1 MISIAKINHFGL
13 VAKQNQNNLIVF
25 NIVSR
30 FKQNTAMTEISKEL
44 SNYLSDRGLTQK
56 SIATTLGVSEQFVN
70 ALVNGRRAFGRKT
83 SQDWQKHFGLSAVWL
98 MTGEGDMLSSTSSA
112 KPQQSKKAERVTDDE
127 AYKVPLVPI
136 SALAGS
142 LNDFSLSV
150 KRDDC
155 ETVISPIKDIDMA
168 IKISGD
174 SMEPEYPA
182 DSQVF
187 VKKINERAFLEWG
200 RVYVLNTCNGIVIK
214 RLMPTADPNTVLCES
229 INPKYPPFEVNLE
242 NVNGVY
248 RVMMCMSFK

>member
-1 MISIAKINHFGL
+1 
-13 VAKQNQNNLIVF
+13 
-25 NIVSR
+25 
-30 FKQNTAMTEISKEL
+30 
-44 SNYLSDRGLTQK
+44 
-56 SIATTLGVSEQFVN
+56 
-70 ALVNGRRAFGRKT
+70 
-83 SQDWQKHFGLSAVWL
+83 
-98 MTGEGDMLSSTSSA
+98 MLSSTSSA
-112 KPQQSKKAERVTDDE
+112 QPQPSVKNEHVTDDE
-127 AYKVPLVPI
+127 AYKVPLVPV

-174 SMEPEYPA
+174 SMEPEYPS

-214 RLMPTADPNTVLCES
+214 RLMPTNDPNTVLCES

>member
-1 MISIAKINHFGL
+1 MNPRNKVIELIAEKENMTISQLA
-13 VAKQNQNNLIVF
+13 Q
-25 NIVSR
+25 
-30 FKQNTAMTEISKEL
+30 
-44 SNYLSDRGLTQK
+44 
-56 SIATTLGVSEQFVN
+56 TLGKPANSLYDIQKGKIKGITEKLADLLLQKFPYYN
-70 ALVNGRRAFGRKT
+70 KT
-83 SQDWQKHFGLSAVWL
+83 WL

-214 RLMPTADPNTVLCES
+214 RLMPTNDPNTVLCES

>member
-1 MISIAKINHFGL
+1 MRERFERFDKYMKHKGLNDNQVTVECKLSQGLLGQARKGKSDLGTKTIEKIL
-13 VAKQNQNNLIVF
+13 
-25 NIVSR
+25 NI
-30 FKQNTAMTEISKEL
+30 
-44 SNYLSDRGLTQK
+44 Y
-56 SIATTLGVSEQFVN
+56 
-70 ALVNGRRAFGRKT
+70 
-83 SQDWQKHFGLSAVWL
+83 QDLNKVWL

-112 KPQQSKKAERVTDDE
+112 QPQPSVKNERVADDE

-142 LNDFSLSV
+142 LNDFSMSV

-174 SMEPEYPA
+174 SMEPEYPS

-214 RLMPTADPNTVLCES
+214 RLMPTNDPNTVLCES

-248 RVMMCMSFK
+248 RVIMCMSFK

>member
-1 MISIAKINHFGL
+1 MRERFERFDKYMKHKGLNDNQVTVECKLSQGLLGQARKGKSDLGTKTIEKIL
-13 VAKQNQNNLIVF
+13 
-25 NIVSR
+25 NI
-30 FKQNTAMTEISKEL
+30 
-44 SNYLSDRGLTQK
+44 Y
-56 SIATTLGVSEQFVN
+56 
-70 ALVNGRRAFGRKT
+70 
-83 SQDWQKHFGLSAVWL
+83 QDLNKVWL

-112 KPQQSKKAERVTDDE
+112 QPQPSVKNERVADDE

-174 SMEPEYPA
+174 SMEPEYPS

-214 RLMPTADPNTVLCES
+214 RLMPTNDPNTVLCES

>member
-1 MISIAKINHFGL
+1 MNTIKDRTMLFIKFKGITMKTFEQRCDLSSGYVTSMRKGFGYEKL
-13 VAKQNQNNLIVF
+13 NNVLM
-25 NIVSR
+25 
-30 FKQNTAMTEISKEL
+30 AYPEL
-44 SNYLSDRGLTQK
+44 NR
-56 SIATTLGVSEQFVN
+56 E
-70 ALVNGRRAFGRKT
+70 
-83 SQDWQKHFGLSAVWL
+83 WL
-98 MTGEGDMLSSTSSA
+98 LYGEGEMLKASSSSQ
-112 KPQQSKKAERVTDDE
+112 PQPSAKAERLSDDE

-136 SALAGS
+136 SALGGS
-142 LNDFSLSV
+142 LNDFNLAV

-174 SMEPEYPA
+174 SMEPEYPSG
-182 DSQVF
+182 SQVLI
-187 VKKINERAFLEWG
+187 KKVNERAFLEWG

>member
-1 MISIAKINHFGL
+1 MRE
-13 VAKQNQNNLIVF
+13 
-25 NIVSR
+25 R
-30 FKQNTAMTEISKEL
+30 FERFDKYMKHK
-44 SNYLSDRGLTQK
+44 GLTDNQVTVECKLSQGLLGQARKGK
-56 SIATTLGVSEQFVN
+56 SDLGT
-70 ALVNGRRAFGRKT
+70 KT
-83 SQDWQKHFGLSAVWL
+83 IEKILNIYQDLNKVWL

-112 KPQQSKKAERVTDDE
+112 QPQPSVKNERVADDE

-174 SMEPEYPA
+174 SMEPEYPS

-214 RLMPTADPNTVLCES
+214 RLMPTNDPNTVLCES

-248 RVMMCMSFK
+248 RVIMCMSFK

>member
-1 MISIAKINHFGL
+1 MRERFERFDKYMKHKGLNDNQVTVECKLSQGLLGQARKGKSDLGTKTIEKILN
-13 VAKQNQNNLIVF
+13 V
-25 NIVSR
+25 
-30 FKQNTAMTEISKEL
+30 
-44 SNYLSDRGLTQK
+44 Y
-56 SIATTLGVSEQFVN
+56 
-70 ALVNGRRAFGRKT
+70 
-83 SQDWQKHFGLSAVWL
+83 QDLNKVWL

>member
-1 MISIAKINHFGL
+1 MREKFERFDKYMKHKGLNDNQVTVECKLSQGLLGQARKGKSDLGAKAIDKIL
-13 VAKQNQNNLIVF
+13 
-25 NIVSR
+25 
-30 FKQNTAMTEISKEL
+30 NTYQDLSK
-44 SNYLSDRGLTQK
+44 
-56 SIATTLGVSEQFVN
+56 
-70 ALVNGRRAFGRKT
+70 
-83 SQDWQKHFGLSAVWL
+83 VWL

-214 RLMPTADPNTVLCES
+214 RLMPTDDPNTVLCES

>member
-1 MISIAKINHFGL
+1 MNTVKDRTLEFIK
-13 VAKQNQNNLIVF
+13 
-25 NIVSR
+25 
-30 FKQNTAMTEISKEL
+30 FK
-44 SNYLSDRGLTQK
+44 GLTMKAFEQRCDLSTGYVTSMRK
-56 SIATTLGVSEQFVN
+56 GYGSEKLNNV
-70 ALVNGRRAFGRKT
+70 LTAFPELNRE
-83 SQDWQKHFGLSAVWL
+83 WL
-98 MTGEGDMLSSTSSA
+98 LYGEGDMLSSTSSA
-112 KPQQSKKAERVTDDE
+112 QPQPSVKNERVVDDE
-127 AYKVPLVPI
+127 AYKVPLVPV

-174 SMEPEYPA
+174 SMEPEYPS

-187 VKKINERAFLEWG
+187 VKKVNERAFLEWG

-214 RLMPTADPNTVLCES
+214 RLMPTNDPNTVLCES

-248 RVMMCMSFK
+248 RVIMCMSFK

>member
-1 MISIAKINHFGL
+1 MRERFERFDKYMKLKGL
-13 VAKQNQNNLIVF
+13 NDNQVTN
-25 NIVSR
+25 
-30 FKQNTAMTEISKEL
+30 ECGL
-44 SNYLSDRGLTQK
+44 SQGLLGQARTGKSDLGAK
-56 SIATTLGVSEQFVN
+56 SIDKILNVY
-70 ALVNGRRAFGRKT
+70 
-83 SQDWQKHFGLSAVWL
+83 QDLNKVWL
-98 MTGEGDMLSSTSSA
+98 LTGEGDMLSSTSSA
-112 KPQQSKKAERVTDDE
+112 QPQPSVKNEHVADDE

-174 SMEPEYPA
+174 SMEPEYPS

-214 RLMPTADPNTVLCES
+214 RLMPTNDPNTVLCES

-248 RVMMCMSFK
+248 RVIMCMSFK

>member
-1 MISIAKINHFGL
+1 MNTVKDRTLEFIK
-13 VAKQNQNNLIVF
+13 
-25 NIVSR
+25 
-30 FKQNTAMTEISKEL
+30 FK
-44 SNYLSDRGLTQK
+44 GLTMKAFEQRCDLSTGYVTSMRK
-56 SIATTLGVSEQFVN
+56 GYGSEKLNNV
-70 ALVNGRRAFGRKT
+70 LTAFPELNRE
-83 SQDWQKHFGLSAVWL
+83 WL
-98 MTGEGDMLSSTSSA
+98 LYGEGDMLSSTSSA
-112 KPQQSKKAERVTDDE
+112 QPQPSVKNERVADDE

-174 SMEPEYPA
+174 SMEPEYPS

-214 RLMPTADPNTVLCES
+214 RLMPTNDPNTVLCES

>member
-1 MISIAKINHFGL
+1 MREKFERFDKYMKHKGLNDNQVTVECKLSQGLLGQARKGKSDLGAKAIDKIL
-13 VAKQNQNNLIVF
+13 
-25 NIVSR
+25 
-30 FKQNTAMTEISKEL
+30 NTYQDLSK
-44 SNYLSDRGLTQK
+44 
-56 SIATTLGVSEQFVN
+56 
-70 ALVNGRRAFGRKT
+70 
-83 SQDWQKHFGLSAVWL
+83 VWL

-127 AYKVPLVPI
+127 AYKVPLVPV

-214 RLMPTADPNTVLCES
+214 RLMPTNDPNTVLCES

-248 RVMMCMSFK
+248 RVIMCMSFK

>member
-1 MISIAKINHFGL
+1 MRERFERFDKYMKLKGL
-13 VAKQNQNNLIVF
+13 NDNQVTN
-25 NIVSR
+25 
-30 FKQNTAMTEISKEL
+30 ECGL
-44 SNYLSDRGLTQK
+44 SQGLLGQARTGKSDLGAK
-56 SIATTLGVSEQFVN
+56 SIDKILNVY
-70 ALVNGRRAFGRKT
+70 
-83 SQDWQKHFGLSAVWL
+83 QDLNKVWL
-98 MTGEGDMLSSTSSA
+98 LTGEGDMLSSTSSA
-112 KPQQSKKAERVTDDE
+112 QPQPSVKNERVVDDE

-136 SALAGS
+136 SALGGS
-142 LNDFSLSV
+142 LNDFNTAV
-150 KRDDC
+150 CRDDC

-174 SMEPEYPA
+174 SMEPEYPS

-214 RLMPTADPNTVLCES
+214 RLMPTNDPNTVLCES

-248 RVMMCMSFK
+248 RVIMCMSFK

>member
-1 MISIAKINHFGL
+1 MNTVKDRTMLFIKFKGITMKTFEQRCDLSSGYVTSMRKGFGSEKL
-13 VAKQNQNNLIVF
+13 NNVLM
-25 NIVSR
+25 
-30 FKQNTAMTEISKEL
+30 AYPEL
-44 SNYLSDRGLTQK
+44 NR
-56 SIATTLGVSEQFVN
+56 E
-70 ALVNGRRAFGRKT
+70 
-83 SQDWQKHFGLSAVWL
+83 WL
-98 MTGEGDMLSSTSSA
+98 LYGEGEMLKASSSSQ
-112 KPQQSKKAERVTDDE
+112 PQPSTKVERVTDDE

-136 SALAGS
+136 SALGGS
-142 LNDFSLSV
+142 LNDFNLAV

-174 SMEPEYPA
+174 SMEPEYPS

-187 VKKINERAFLEWG
+187 IKKVNERAFLEWG

-214 RLMPTADPNTVLCES
+214 RLMPTNDPNTVLCES

-248 RVMMCMSFK
+248 RVIMCMSFK

>member
-1 MISIAKINHFGL
+1 MMQENVRHKCIIKAYKHLRSIGKVHTKTDVANIMHASRSNVTAALNGDSKFLTDNFLERFNVAFG
-13 VAKQNQNNLIVF
+13 NTF
-25 NIVSR
+25 NI
-30 FKQNTAMTEISKEL
+30 K
-44 SNYLSDRGLTQK
+44 
-56 SIATTLGVSEQFVN
+56 
-70 ALVNGRRAFGRKT
+70 
-83 SQDWQKHFGLSAVWL
+83 WL

-112 KPQQSKKAERVTDDE
+112 QPQPSVKNERVADDE

-174 SMEPEYPA
+174 SMEPEYPS

-214 RLMPTADPNTVLCES
+214 RLMPTNDPNTVLCES

-248 RVMMCMSFK
+248 RVIMCMSFK

>member
-1 MISIAKINHFGL
+1 MNTVKDRTLEFIK
-13 VAKQNQNNLIVF
+13 
-25 NIVSR
+25 
-30 FKQNTAMTEISKEL
+30 FK
-44 SNYLSDRGLTQK
+44 GLTMKAFEQRCDLSTGYVTSMRK
-56 SIATTLGVSEQFVN
+56 GYGSEKLNNV
-70 ALVNGRRAFGRKT
+70 LTAFPELNRE
-83 SQDWQKHFGLSAVWL
+83 WL
-98 MTGEGDMLSSTSSA
+98 LYGEGDMLSSTSSA
-112 KPQQSKKAERVTDDE
+112 QPQPSVKNERVVDDE
-127 AYKVPLVPI
+127 AYKVPLVPV

-174 SMEPEYPA
+174 SMEPEYPS

-187 VKKINERAFLEWG
+187 VKKVNERAFLEWG

-214 RLMPTADPNTVLCES
+214 RLMPTNDPNTVLCES

-248 RVMMCMSFK
+248 RVMLCMSFK

>member
-1 MISIAKINHFGL
+1 MNTVKDRTLEFIK
-13 VAKQNQNNLIVF
+13 
-25 NIVSR
+25 
-30 FKQNTAMTEISKEL
+30 FK
-44 SNYLSDRGLTQK
+44 GLTMKAFEQRCDLSTGYVTSMRK
-56 SIATTLGVSEQFVN
+56 GYGSEKLNNV
-70 ALVNGRRAFGRKT
+70 LTAFPELNRE
-83 SQDWQKHFGLSAVWL
+83 WL
-98 MTGEGDMLSSTSSA
+98 LYGEGDMLSSTSSA
-112 KPQQSKKAERVTDDE
+112 QPQPSVKNERVADDE

-174 SMEPEYPA
+174 SMEPEYPS

-214 RLMPTADPNTVLCES
+214 RLMPTNDPNTVLCES

-248 RVMMCMSFK
+248 RVIMCMSFK

>member
-1 MISIAKINHFGL
+1 MNPRNKVIELIAEKENMTISQLA
-13 VAKQNQNNLIVF
+13 Q
-25 NIVSR
+25 
-30 FKQNTAMTEISKEL
+30 
-44 SNYLSDRGLTQK
+44 
-56 SIATTLGVSEQFVN
+56 TLGKPANSLYDIQKGKIKGISEKLADLLLLKFPYYN
-70 ALVNGRRAFGRKT
+70 KT
-83 SQDWQKHFGLSAVWL
+83 WL
-98 MTGEGDMLSSTSSA
+98 MTGEGDMLKASSSVDSQPSV
-112 KPQQSKKAERVTDDE
+112 KNERVTDDE

-136 SALAGS
+136 SALGGS
-142 LNDFSLSV
+142 LNDFNLAV

-174 SMEPEYPA
+174 SMEPEYPS

-187 VKKINERAFLEWG
+187 IKKVNERAFLEWG

-214 RLMPTADPNTVLCES
+214 RLMPTNDPNTVLCES

>member
-1 MISIAKINHFGL
+1 MRERFERFDKYMKHKGLNDNQVTVECKLSQGLLGQARKGKSDLGSKTIEKIL
-13 VAKQNQNNLIVF
+13 
-25 NIVSR
+25 NI
-30 FKQNTAMTEISKEL
+30 
-44 SNYLSDRGLTQK
+44 Y
-56 SIATTLGVSEQFVN
+56 
-70 ALVNGRRAFGRKT
+70 
-83 SQDWQKHFGLSAVWL
+83 QDLNKVWL

-112 KPQQSKKAERVTDDE
+112 QPQPSVKNERVTDDE
-127 AYKVPLVPI
+127 AYKVPLVPV

-174 SMEPEYPA
+174 SMEPEYPS

-187 VKKINERAFLEWG
+187 VKKVNERAFLEWG

-214 RLMPTADPNTVLCES
+214 RLMPTNDPNTVLCES

-248 RVMMCMSFK
+248 RVIMCMSFK

>member
-1 MISIAKINHFGL
+1 MRERFERFDKYMKHKGLNDNQVTVECKLSQGLLGQARKGKSDLGTKTIEKIL
-13 VAKQNQNNLIVF
+13 
-25 NIVSR
+25 NI
-30 FKQNTAMTEISKEL
+30 
-44 SNYLSDRGLTQK
+44 Y
-56 SIATTLGVSEQFVN
+56 
-70 ALVNGRRAFGRKT
+70 
-83 SQDWQKHFGLSAVWL
+83 QDLNKVWL

-112 KPQQSKKAERVTDDE
+112 QPQPSVKNERVTDDE

-150 KRDDC
+150 MRDDC
-155 ETVISPIKDIDMA
+155 ETVVSPIKDIDMA

-174 SMEPEYPA
+174 SMEPEYPS

-214 RLMPTADPNTVLCES
+214 RLMPTNDPNTVLCES

-248 RVMMCMSFK
+248 RVIMCMSFK

>member
-1 MISIAKINHFGL
+1 MREKFERFDKYMKHKGLNDNQVTVECKLSQGLLGQARKGKSDLGAKAIDKIL
-13 VAKQNQNNLIVF
+13 
-25 NIVSR
+25 
-30 FKQNTAMTEISKEL
+30 NTYQDLSK
-44 SNYLSDRGLTQK
+44 
-56 SIATTLGVSEQFVN
+56 
-70 ALVNGRRAFGRKT
+70 
-83 SQDWQKHFGLSAVWL
+83 VWL
-98 MTGEGDMLSSTSSA
+98 MTGEGDMLSFTSSA

-174 SMEPEYPA
+174 SMEPEYPS

-187 VKKINERAFLEWG
+187 IKKVNERAFLEWG

-214 RLMPTADPNTVLCES
+214 RLMPTDDPNTVLCES

-248 RVMMCMSFK
+248 RVIMCMSFK

>member
-1 MISIAKINHFGL
+1 MNTVKDRTLEFIK
-13 VAKQNQNNLIVF
+13 
-25 NIVSR
+25 
-30 FKQNTAMTEISKEL
+30 FK
-44 SNYLSDRGLTQK
+44 GLTMKAFEQRCDLSTGYVTSMRK
-56 SIATTLGVSEQFVN
+56 GYGSEKLNNV
-70 ALVNGRRAFGRKT
+70 LTAFPELNRE
-83 SQDWQKHFGLSAVWL
+83 WL
-98 MTGEGDMLSSTSSA
+98 LYGEGDMLSSSSSA
-112 KPQQSKKAERVTDDE
+112 QPQPSVKNERVADDE

-174 SMEPEYPA
+174 SMEPEYPS

-214 RLMPTADPNTVLCES
+214 RLMPTNDPNTVLCES

-248 RVMMCMSFK
+248 RVIMCMSFK

>member
-1 MISIAKINHFGL
+1 MRERFERFDKYMKHKGLNDNQVTVECKLSQGLLGQARKGKSDLGTKTIEKIL
-13 VAKQNQNNLIVF
+13 
-25 NIVSR
+25 NI
-30 FKQNTAMTEISKEL
+30 
-44 SNYLSDRGLTQK
+44 Y
-56 SIATTLGVSEQFVN
+56 
-70 ALVNGRRAFGRKT
+70 
-83 SQDWQKHFGLSAVWL
+83 QDLNKVWL

-112 KPQQSKKAERVTDDE
+112 QPQPSVKNERVADDE
-127 AYKVPLVPI
+127 AYKVPLVPV

-174 SMEPEYPA
+174 SMEPEYPS

-214 RLMPTADPNTVLCES
+214 RLMPTNDPNTVLCES

-248 RVMMCMSFK
+248 RVIMCMSFK

>member
-1 MISIAKINHFGL
+1 MNTVKDRTLEFIK
-13 VAKQNQNNLIVF
+13 
-25 NIVSR
+25 
-30 FKQNTAMTEISKEL
+30 FK
-44 SNYLSDRGLTQK
+44 GLTMKAFEQRCDLSTGYVTSMRK
-56 SIATTLGVSEQFVN
+56 GYGSEKLNNV
-70 ALVNGRRAFGRKT
+70 LTAFPELNRE
-83 SQDWQKHFGLSAVWL
+83 WL
-98 MTGEGDMLSSTSSA
+98 LYGEGDMLSSTSSA
-112 KPQQSKKAERVTDDE
+112 QPQPSVKNERVADDE

-174 SMEPEYPA
+174 SMEPEYPS